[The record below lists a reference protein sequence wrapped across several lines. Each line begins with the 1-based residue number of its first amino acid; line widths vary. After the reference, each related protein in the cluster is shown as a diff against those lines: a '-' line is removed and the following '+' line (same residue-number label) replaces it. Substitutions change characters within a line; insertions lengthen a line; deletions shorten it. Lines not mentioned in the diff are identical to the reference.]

1 MNHEH
6 TIYTKR
12 LFLYYTVYANEMAV
26 GQAILKWDLVWSH
39 PSDEDQMWS
48 VIVGGCTSQVFSQI
62 FIYNRFIYLL
72 GCSGETEVI
81 NQITGCSLNR
91 FTFPLLWD
99 NNIYIY
105 NLFF

>member
-39 PSDEDQMWS
+39 PSDEDQM
-48 VIVGGCTSQVFSQI
+48 
-62 FIYNRFIYLL
+62 
-72 GCSGETEVI
+72 
-81 NQITGCSLNR
+81 
-91 FTFPLLWD
+91 
-99 NNIYIY
+99 
-105 NLFF
+105 